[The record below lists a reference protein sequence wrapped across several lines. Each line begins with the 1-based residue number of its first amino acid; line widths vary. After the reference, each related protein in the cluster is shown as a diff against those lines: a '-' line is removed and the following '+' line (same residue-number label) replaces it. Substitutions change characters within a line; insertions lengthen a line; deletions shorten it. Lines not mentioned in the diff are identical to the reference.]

1 MDRDST
7 NATRLRVNRIA
18 LIQQIDV
25 QELVPKL
32 IRARI
37 LSVNHDVQY
46 INQGTSRIDRARRLI
61 DCLLTPIS
69 IGKESE
75 RGERPANWYLLFR
88 SYLLENSSIYGD
100 LVTSLDNTVIRTP
113 AFAQRASEA
122 FADKTNVQRSNEFR
136 NNVNKDLLRTSQPKQ
151 INEQQQQSNSQIK
164 NNQEQTTKI
173 EFDKYEMNKIL
184 IQGSFQKV
192 IDNLTYLSQIPAH
205 LFDQLSHSNQ
215 SYDHEQLKTEYQV
228 FDDMRRLELINNL
241 MKNEH
246 SLANQCTF
254 DTDVVNKLLIDS
266 NHYHHF
272 YKYFIALSSIYGIHF
287 DRQFLQSFINSL
299 DKQDDLF
306 KIIDKGFQLYHF
318 LYGYGRYE
326 LCRQIIERIVQSL
339 TKQVKQQQQQSTIWT
354 YLFRA
359 CCALIQVH
367 NQGLEMKDA
376 WARIEAANEISENL
390 KTNGMEIA
398 SNDQAW
404 LYFAASQTAYED
416 ANFDASIQYCYKGLK
431 LADKNNHLLI
441 IDLLCSLTQGL
452 TSKWI
457 MNKAQ
462 TTAVMAVQYAAKY
475 CGRNSPKYVYAL
487 QQLVQYSNE
496 FIQDASTVELA
507 QYTFDRARI
516 IYGYESLV
524 VAHSHRALSKSLIT
538 HASTTY
544 SRRSIEDNSSENK
557 YIDSSQI
564 DYIHHA
570 NEAYRI
576 AQDWFGVEDNIRLFP
591 FKMSLAHALQA
602 RVSTNQNENKDNYFN
617 DAMELLDDCLTIAK
631 DIFGTM
637 SFKVA
642 QVYRLRSATYLSKKM
657 YNEAEQQLNICL
669 QIYKLCLPPNSFHF
683 LVTKASLGLIYK
695 QQGNYEQALT
705 LFQSISSL
713 LDTKSQSFRWI
724 NMVLESLI
732 ECYTHLEENRGEGEE
747 HRTSSSLI
755 NNASEKVR
763 AELYE
768 WRRTIAKPTDLMS
781 LIHEEPTRT
790 LHQFLHDSTKFQET
804 TDRVHA
810 LIHTQLRAKNR
821 IPIPIPTTN
830 TKTHQEA

>member
-1 MDRDST
+1 MDRDSA

-25 QELVPKL
+25 QEILPKL

-69 IGKESE
+69 FGKEAE
-75 RGERPANWYLLFR
+75 RGERPANWFLLFR
-88 SYLLENSSIYGD
+88 SFLLENPSVYGD
-100 LVTSLDNTVIRTP
+100 LVTALDNTVIRTP
-113 AFAQRASEA
+113 AFAQHASDA
-122 FADKTNVQRSNEFR
+122 FADKTNVPRSNEFR
-136 NNVNKDLLRTSQPKQ
+136 NNVNKDLLRTSQPKST
-151 INEQQQQSNSQIK
+151 NEQQLSSPIK

-205 LFDQLSHSNQ
+205 LFDQLSHSDQ
-215 SYDHEQLKTEYQV
+215 SYDREQLKTEYQA

-241 MKNEH
+241 MKQEN

-254 DTDVVNKLLIDS
+254 DTEVVNSILLDS

-287 DRQFLQSFINSL
+287 DRQFFQSFVISL
-299 DKQDDLF
+299 DKQDDLL
-306 KIIDKGFQLYHF
+306 KVIDKGFQLYNF

-339 TKQVKQQQQQSTIWT
+339 TKQVKQQHQQQQPTIWT

-367 NQGLEMKDA
+367 NQGIEIKEA
-376 WARIEAANEISENL
+376 WARIEAANEIAENL
-390 KTNGMEIA
+390 KTTGMEIS

-404 LYFAASQTAYED
+404 LCFAASQTAYED

-431 LADKNNHLLI
+431 SADKNNHLLI

-462 TTAVMAVQYAAKY
+462 ATAVMAVQYAAKY

-507 QYTFDRARI
+507 QYTFDRARTV
-516 IYGYESLV
+516 YGYESLA
-524 VAHSHRALSKSLIT
+524 VAHSHRGLSKSLIT
-538 HASTTY
+538 LASITY
-544 SRRSIEDNSSENK
+544 SRRHVEEHSSDNK
-557 YIDSSQI
+557 YIDSPQTA
-564 DYIHHA
+564 YLHHA
-570 NEAYRI
+570 NEAHRI
-576 AQDWFGVEDNIRLFP
+576 AQDWFGVEDSARLFP

-602 RVSTNQNENKDNYFN
+602 RASSDQTENKDSYFN
-617 DAMELLDDCLTIAK
+617 DAMELLDDCLAMAK

-642 QVYRLRSATYLSKKM
+642 QIHRLRSATYLSKKM

-695 QQGNYEQALT
+695 QQGNYAQALT

-724 NMVLESLI
+724 NMVLESLV
-732 ECYTHLEENRGEGEE
+732 ECYAQLEANKEGEE
-747 HRTSSSLI
+747 HRMSSSVT
-755 NNASEKVR
+755 NSAADKVR
-763 AELYE
+763 GELHE
-768 WRRTIAKPTDLMS
+768 WRRTSVKPTDLMS
-781 LIHEEPTRT
+781 LIHQESTRT

-810 LIHTQLRAKNR
+810 LMHTQLKAKNR
-821 IPIPIPTTN
+821 ISIPIPTTN
-830 TKTHQEA
+830 TKTHQES

>member
-1 MDRDST
+1 MDRDSA

-151 INEQQQQSNSQIK
+151 INEQQSNSQIK

-339 TKQVKQQQQQSTIWT
+339 TKQVKQQHQQQQQQSTIWT

-390 KTNGMEIA
+390 KTNSMV
-398 SNDQAW
+398 
-404 LYFAASQTAYED
+404 
-416 ANFDASIQYCYKGLK
+416 NFNFY
-431 LADKNNHLLI
+431 HR
-441 IDLLCSLTQGL
+441 
-452 TSKWI
+452 
-457 MNKAQ
+457 
-462 TTAVMAVQYAAKY
+462 KY

-516 IYGYESLV
+516 VYGYESLV

-768 WRRTIAKPTDLMS
+768 WRRTIAKPADLMS